1 MVRQG
6 IRGGRGPSLAWG
18 LAVLLALAAPRG
30 QAAGTVLA
38 EVSATPDAWAWALL
52 GDVEVRQDETFLTLG
67 YNGTRPEQ
75 GIAPSHQFSVGV
87 DHALSLHW
95 LVSGAVSVG
104 LPNTTET
111 PLIRERPRRGLP
123 ALDAETSYGSQGLL
137 LSAGYDSGGLAEVR
151 YGLDG
156 GLSLTRYP
164 LGREIIARRAQ
175 QAPSV
180 LFSREE
186 PLWMAR
192 PSLGLRWMPGLRW
205 ELGLRGGLYLYSDDP
220 LSVGQFTPQE
230 QRALAE
236 RSAEASEERILE
248 RVFRRR
254 IYRQLASGVSG
265 RAAEV
270 NAVAGFPLAPAR
282 FDLKP
287 SVTYRFGG
295 AVRGQLSYGFTRYV
309 PGQGV
314 SHLLGTRWTFSFG
327 EDFRL
332 WGAVALQVDVPEDS
346 TTTRAGLGTLGTDYS
361 F

>member
-6 IRGGRGPSLAWG
+6 IRGGRCSPWTWG
-18 LAVLLALAAPRG
+18 LALLLALGAPQG
-30 QAAGTVLA
+30 HAGTVLA
-38 EVSATPDAWAWALL
+38 EVSATPEAQAWTLL

-67 YNGTRPEQ
+67 YNGTLPEQ
-75 GIAPSHQFSVGV
+75 DTAPSHQLSVGV

-95 LVSGAVSVG
+95 LVSGSLSLG
-104 LPNTTET
+104 LTHDTET
-111 PLIRERPRRGLP
+111 PLTRERPRRGLP
-123 ALDAETSYGSQGLL
+123 ALDARTSYGSQGLL
-137 LSAGYDSGGLAEVR
+137 LSAGYDSGGLATVQ
-151 YGLDG
+151 YGLDV

-186 PLWMAR
+186 PLWATR
-192 PSLGLRWMPGLRW
+192 PSLGLRWKPGAHW

-220 LSVGQFTPQE
+220 LIAGQFTAQE
-230 QRALAE
+230 QRLLAE
-236 RSAEASEERILE
+236 RYAEASEDRALE
-248 RVFRRR
+248 RAFRRR
-254 IYRQLASGVSG
+254 IYRQLATGVSG

-282 FDLKP
+282 FDLRP
-287 SVTYRFGG
+287 SVTRRLGD

-314 SHLLGTRWTFSFG
+314 SHLLGTRWIFSFS

-346 TTTRAGLGTLGTDYS
+346 AAAQSGLATLGTDYT